1 VRAVRGDRA
10 RVSERRLEFSWDDP
24 AVALRGAR
32 SLPGRTYLEGV
43 RDGRFPPPPFVK
55 LLGIRLRDVG
65 DGSVTFVAEPAEYA
79 YNTISLVH
87 GGWIAT
93 ILDSAIGCA
102 VTTKMP
108 AGKFAVTLD
117 LQVRYFKPLTA
128 STGGIACT
136 GTLLNLGRT
145 TGTAEARL
153 LDGSGRLHA
162 HATSTLSIVEAH

>member
-1 VRAVRGDRA
+1 
-10 RVSERRLEFSWDDP
+10 VSERRLEFTWDDP
-24 AVALRGAR
+24 AVALEGAR
-32 SLPGRTYLEGV
+32 TLPGRTYLEGV

-55 LLGIRLRDVG
+55 LLGIRLRTVG
-65 DGSVTFVAEPAEYA
+65 DGTVAFVAEPAEYA

-108 AGKFAVTLD
+108 AGRFAVTLD

-128 STGGIACT
+128 TTGEVRCEGAV
-136 GTLLNLGRT
+136 LNLGRT
-145 TGTAEARL
+145 TGTGEARL
-153 LDGSGRLHA
+153 LDAAGRVHA
-162 HATSTLSIVEAH
+162 HATSSLSIVEAR